1 VTGAD
6 LLGVPPAAGGVS
18 GVLAEIPAG
27 WIIWGLAV
35 DTVNLYWTMLVNG
48 TVMKAPL
55 TGGGAAVTL
64 ADQQVGPTAIA
75 SDGVNVYWATNASIM
90 KMSVTGGT
98 PTTLATGI
106 TYDIAV
112 DATSVYWLTRDR
124 VMKVTPK

>member
-1 VTGAD
+1 MTGAD

-64 ADQQVGPTAIA
+64 ADQQVGPIAIA
-75 SDGVNVYWATNASIM
+75 SDGVNV
-90 KMSVTGGT
+90 
-98 PTTLATGI
+98 
-106 TYDIAV
+106 
-112 DATSVYWLTRDR
+112 
-124 VMKVTPK
+124 